1 MKKISIETTKGKARA
16 TAARARI
23 AKAKPS
29 ATAAK
34 PKLAEMTATI
44 GLDLGD
50 RTSRYCELNAA
61 GEVVKEAPV
70 AMTRAA
76 MTELFAK
83 RKPCRVAL
91 EVGTHSR
98 WVSRVVASLGHEV
111 IVANAWWCA

>member
-1 MKKISIETTKGKARA
+1 MKKTSIETTKGKGRGASAGVGTAQAKGSVAR
-16 TAARARI
+16 
-23 AKAKPS
+23 
-29 ATAAK
+29 AK
-34 PKLAEMTATI
+34 PKAAGMTATI

-61 GEVVKEAPV
+61 GEVVKEASV

-83 RKPCRVAL
+83 RLPCRVAL

-98 WVSRVVASLGHEV
+98 WVSRVIASLNR
-111 IVANAWWCA
+111 ARK